1 MLMSFKL
8 TGSKVEKAA
17 DLAGVTVNKNS
28 VYGDT
33 SALTPGGVRL
43 GTAALTSRGFT
54 EGDFATVASYL
65 DRIIHISKET
75 QDSSGKKIPEFVKAL
90 ETSPKILALKKEVEE
105 FASKF
110 PMPGL

>member
-1 MLMSFKL
+1 M
-8 TGSKVEKAA
+8 AA
-17 DLAGVTVNKNS
+17 VTVNKNS

-43 GTAALTSRGFT
+43 GTAALTSRGLM
-54 EGDFATVASYL
+54 EKDFMAVADYL
-65 DRIIHISKET
+65 DRVVKISSDT
-75 QDSSGKKIPEFVKAL
+75 QAATGKKLADFVKAL
-90 ETSPKILALKKEVEE
+90 ETNSKLKSLKEEVEA